1 MYSEE
6 DLYNMTPE
14 QIEIELLK
22 REENKK
28 ADTLNDFI
36 VSSWAYKLGRIVY
49 DETQK
54 RDIYQGGYE
63 KGPCD
68 NGEFRDLFRNIV
80 LFTAQANGH
89 RKQKDCQYPACSYHR
104 GGQNPIRYVHF

>member
-14 QIEIELLK
+14 QIEIELFK

-36 VSSWAYKLGRIVY
+36 VSSWAYKLGHIVY

-54 RDIYQGGYE
+54 RNIYQGGTRYDVIE
-63 KGPCD
+63 LLQRRGFIVDHETPNKKLAD
-68 NGEFRDLFRNIV
+68 IILRYGEL
-80 LFTAQANGH
+80 
-89 RKQKDCQYPACSYHR
+89 
-104 GGQNPIRYVHF
+104 

>member
-54 RDIYQGGYE
+54 RDIYQGGTRKDVIKLLQRRGFIVDQETTNKKLADIILRY
-63 KGPCD
+63 
-68 NGEFRDLFRNIV
+68 GEL
-80 LFTAQANGH
+80 
-89 RKQKDCQYPACSYHR
+89 
-104 GGQNPIRYVHF
+104 

>member
-54 RDIYQGGYE
+54 RDIYQGGTRKDVIKLLQRRGFIVDQETPNKKLADIILRY
-63 KGPCD
+63 
-68 NGEFRDLFRNIV
+68 GEL
-80 LFTAQANGH
+80 
-89 RKQKDCQYPACSYHR
+89 
-104 GGQNPIRYVHF
+104 

>member
-54 RDIYQGGYE
+54 RDIYQGGTRKDVIKLLQRRGFVVDHETPNKKLANIILRY
-63 KGPCD
+63 
-68 NGEFRDLFRNIV
+68 GEL
-80 LFTAQANGH
+80 
-89 RKQKDCQYPACSYHR
+89 
-104 GGQNPIRYVHF
+104 

>member
-1 MYSEE
+1 
-6 DLYNMTPE
+6 MTPE

-54 RDIYQGGYE
+54 RDIYQGGTRKDIIKLLQLRGFVVDHETPNKKLADIILRY
-63 KGPCD
+63 
-68 NGEFRDLFRNIV
+68 GEL
-80 LFTAQANGH
+80 
-89 RKQKDCQYPACSYHR
+89 
-104 GGQNPIRYVHF
+104 